1 MCKFKFP
8 ASANK
13 DKNYRQERTKDKNLC
28 LRSTRRCCL
37 TRTVSI
43 KKERKDGKERK
54 MSLSHHK
61 LCH

>member
-13 DKNYRQERTKDKNLC
+13 DKNLC
-28 LRSTRRCCL
+28 LRSTRRYCL

-43 KKERKDGKERK
+43 KKERKDDKEKRK
-54 MSLSHHK
+54 RSLSS
-61 LCH
+61 